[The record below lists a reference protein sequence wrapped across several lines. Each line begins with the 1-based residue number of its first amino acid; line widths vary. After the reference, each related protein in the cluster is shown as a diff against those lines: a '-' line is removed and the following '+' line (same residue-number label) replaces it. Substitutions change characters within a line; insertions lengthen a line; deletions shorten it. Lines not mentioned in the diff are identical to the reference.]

1 MDIAT
6 AITWIMFLGLFPIS
20 FFWLRR
26 AWLIGVKKDYSYVAL
41 KKGMPPEDPEKYA
54 VFSLTIN
61 LLAGLVLLTVIL
73 LIVITGLEYDT
84 WTAVAGS
91 TIWIKFFADFIL
103 GRQAHMKWR
112 K

>member
-41 KKGMPPEDPEKYA
+41 KKGVPPEKPEKYA
-54 VFSLTIN
+54 VFSVAIN

-73 LIVITGLEYDT
+73 LVLITGLEYDT

-103 GRQAHMKWR
+103 GRQAHMKW
-112 K
+112 KK

>member
-54 VFSLTIN
+54 VFSMTIN

-73 LIVITGLEYDT
+73 LILITGLEYDT